1 MWTRILR
8 ELRALAI
15 ELFRLVLPLTCVGCG
30 APDHVMCP
38 RCRAAIAPRIF
49 LAIDDSHLP
58 VWAGAVY
65 LGDIR
70 NVVARWKDHGRADA
84 TAHLEHAA
92 YLGGLQLG
100 HVLRSS
106 LARQSTSAPAR
117 QSISEPSG
125 THGVGAGGVSSK
137 IKRIVVV
144 PMPSRA
150 ATRRE
155 RGFVP
160 GHVVAGGIA
169 RALREHALE
178 VEVADV
184 LVMARAKRDN
194 VGLGAKARRANAVH
208 SLRAHPRLKIRT
220 SHPDLVL
227 LVDDVVTTG
236 ATLGQAKRVLNLK
249 TGTLAAGYA
258 LAATPGDSSSAK
270 PDDKQPS

>member
-1 MWTRILR
+1 M
-8 ELRALAI
+8 
-15 ELFRLVLPLTCVGCG
+15 
-30 APDHVMCP
+30 
-38 RCRAAIAPRIF
+38 AIAPRIF

-58 VWAGAVY
+58 VWAGTVY

-84 TAHLEHAA
+84 TAHLEYAA

-106 LARQSTSAPAR
+106 PAR
-117 QSISEPSG
+117 HPLSKPSG
-125 THGVGAGGVSSK
+125 THDGGPGGVSSK
-137 IKRIVVV
+137 IMRIVVV

-169 RALREHALE
+169 RALREHTLE
-178 VEVADV
+178 VEVANV

-208 SLRAHPRLKIRT
+208 SLRAHPRQKIHTNR
-220 SHPDLVL
+220 PDLVL